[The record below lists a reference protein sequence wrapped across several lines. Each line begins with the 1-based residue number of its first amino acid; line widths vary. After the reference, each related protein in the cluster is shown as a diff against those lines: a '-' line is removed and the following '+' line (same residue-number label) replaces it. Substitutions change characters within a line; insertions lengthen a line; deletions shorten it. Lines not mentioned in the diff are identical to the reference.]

1 MKNIII
7 VEDDNLDANNLIS
20 CIKKYGEEKEEEF
33 SVTRYSNVQSFIGAY
48 NDADIVFLDIAMP
61 GIDGMTAAKMLREKD
76 NDVTIVFV
84 TNMLQMAIN
93 GYSVRAFDFII
104 KPVSYKN
111 FAIRFANILKTVT
124 KKQGKEIWINNK
136 DGKTRINTS
145 KIRYIEIM
153 QHILIFHMENGNEY
167 RNTGTL
173 VSLQELLKDEPF
185 SMCNRCYF
193 VNLAYVSSIK
203 GNVVILNNISLQ
215 ISRAKKKCFIK
226 DLNDYIAM
234 YGTGE

>member
-33 SVTRYSNVQSFIGAY
+33 SVTRYSNVQSFIDAY

-111 FAIRFANILKTVT
+111 FVIRFANILKTVT

-145 KIRYIEIM
+145 KIKYIEIM
-153 QHILIFHMENGNEY
+153 QHILVFHMEDGNEY

-215 ISRAKKKCFIK
+215 ISRAKKKGFIK

>member
-33 SVTRYSNVQSFIGAY
+33 SVTRYSNVQSFIDAY

-111 FAIRFANILKTVT
+111 FVIRFANILKTVT

-145 KIRYIEIM
+145 KIKYIEIM
-153 QHILIFHMENGNEY
+153 QHILVFHMEDGNEY

-193 VNLAYVSSIK
+193 VNLGYVSAIK
-203 GNVVILNNISLQ
+203 GNMAILNNISLQ
-215 ISRAKKKCFIK
+215 VSRAKKKGFIK

>member
-20 CIKKYGEEKEEEF
+20 CINKYSVEKKEEF
-33 SVTRYSNVQSFIGAY
+33 SVIRYSNVQSFIEAY
-48 NDADIVFLDIAMP
+48 NGADIIFLDIAMP
-61 GIDGMTAAKMLREKD
+61 GIDGMTAAKMLRQKD

-111 FAIRFANILKTVT
+111 FAIRFANILKAVT

-145 KIRYIEIM
+145 KIKYIEIM
-153 QHILIFHMENGNEY
+153 QHILIFHMEDGNEY

-173 VSLQELLKDEPF
+173 LSLQDSLKDEPF

-193 VNLAYVSSIK
+193 VNLAYVTAVK
-203 GNVVILNNISLQ
+203 GNNAILNNTCLQ
-215 ISRAKKKCFIK
+215 VSRAKKKSFIK
-226 DLNDYIAM
+226 DLNDYFAM

>member
-33 SVTRYSNVQSFIGAY
+33 SVARYSNVQSFIDAY

-145 KIRYIEIM
+145 KIKYIEIM

-215 ISRAKKKCFIK
+215 ISRAKKKGFIK

>member
-20 CIKKYGEEKEEEF
+20 CIKRYGEEKEEEF
-33 SVTRYSNVQSFIGAY
+33 SVTRYSNVQSFIDAY

>member
-33 SVTRYSNVQSFIGAY
+33 SVTRYSNVQSFIDAY

-193 VNLAYVSSIK
+193 VNLGYVSAIK
-203 GNVVILNNISLQ
+203 GNMAILNNISLQ
-215 ISRAKKKCFIK
+215 VSRAKKRSFIK

>member
-33 SVTRYSNVQSFIGAY
+33 SVTRYSNVQSFIDAY

-145 KIRYIEIM
+145 KIKYIEIM

-215 ISRAKKKCFIK
+215 ISRAKKKSFIK

>member
-20 CIKKYGEEKEEEF
+20 CINKYGEEKEEEF
-33 SVTRYSNVQSFIGAY
+33 SVTRYSNVQSFIDAY
-48 NDADIVFLDIAMP
+48 NGADIVFLDIAMP
-61 GIDGMTAAKMLREKD
+61 GIDGMTAAKILREKD

-145 KIRYIEIM
+145 KIKYIEIM
-153 QHILIFHMENGNEY
+153 QHILIFHMEDENEY

-173 VSLQELLKDEPF
+173 VSLQDLLKDEPF

-193 VNLAYVSSIK
+193 VNLAYVTAVK
-203 GNVVILNNISLQ
+203 GNIAILNNISLQ
-215 ISRAKKKCFIK
+215 VSRAKKKNFIK